1 MQVRAKKHLGQHFL
15 TDPSI
20 AERIVGSLNL
30 PGGPLPS
37 DRERVLLNVLEI
49 GPGKGILTKIL
60 FADERFHT
68 IAVDIDAQSIKYLHA
83 LFPAMAGRILLGDF
97 LALNIKSILK
107 GEFCLIGNFP
117 YNISSQIL
125 FRVLDMRDVVT
136 QVVGMFQREVA
147 QRVCALPRTKEYGIL
162 SVLIQAFYE
171 TKYLFTVSPGSF
183 FPPPQVKSGVL
194 RLERKVDYTLAC
206 NERLFFGL
214 VKTGFNQRRKT
225 LRNALS
231 GILNELLQTKG
242 FPYSDRRAEE
252 LTVSDW
258 VVLSNRFTMAGI
270 TNVPQVALKD

>member
-1 MQVRAKKHLGQHFL
+1 MQVHAKKHLGQHFL

-20 AERIVGSLNL
+20 AERIVSSLNL
-30 PGGPLPS
+30 PGGPLLS
-37 DRERVLLNVLEI
+37 NRDGVLLNVLEI

-60 FADERFHT
+60 FANELLNT
-68 IAVDIDAQSIKYLHA
+68 IAVDIDSQSIKYLHA
-83 LFPAMAGRILLGDF
+83 QFPAMAGRIRLGDF
-97 LALNIKSILK
+97 LTLDVKSILK
-107 GEFCLIGNFP
+107 GDFCVIGNFP

-125 FRVLDMRDVVT
+125 FRLLDMRDVVT

-162 SVLIQAFYE
+162 SVLVQAFYE

-194 RLERKVDYTLAC
+194 RLERKADYTLAC
-206 NERLFFGL
+206 DERLFFGL

-231 GILNELLQTKG
+231 GVLNESLQTNG
-242 FPYSDRRAEE
+242 FLYSDRRAEE
-252 LTVSDW
+252 LTVEDW
-258 VVLSNRFTMAGI
+258 VALSNRFSMAGI
-270 TNVPQVALKD
+270 TSVPSVALRD